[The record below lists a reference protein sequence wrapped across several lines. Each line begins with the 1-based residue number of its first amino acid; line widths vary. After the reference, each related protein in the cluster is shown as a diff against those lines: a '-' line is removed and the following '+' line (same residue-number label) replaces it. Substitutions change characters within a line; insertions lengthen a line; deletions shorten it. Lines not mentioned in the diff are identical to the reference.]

1 MSRTQND
8 LTGMTRNAFIHAA
21 KQGELAGDIDA
32 ESAGDVFDAWL
43 NDIRSTSIHAEAEDI
58 DMGSRAAKAYIA
70 RDLDGE
76 PLDIDAV
83 IAAAFKGVEEYR
95 RRPVPSPRSL
105 GRVGDTPAEPHTGLS

>member
-43 NDIRSTSIHAEAEDI
+43 SDIRSTSIHAEAEDI

-76 PLDIDAV
+76 PIDIDAV
-83 IAAAFKGVEEYR
+83 ITAAFKGVEEYR
-95 RRPVPSPRSL
+95 RRPVPSPRPL